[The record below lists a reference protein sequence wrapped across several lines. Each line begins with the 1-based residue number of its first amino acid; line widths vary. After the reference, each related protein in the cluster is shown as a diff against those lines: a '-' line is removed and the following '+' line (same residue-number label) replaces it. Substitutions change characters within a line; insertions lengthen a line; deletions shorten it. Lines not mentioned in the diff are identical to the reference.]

1 MKKYLFI
8 LGLVG
13 TALFTACST
22 SDDLTAEKPPVTPVV
37 DQADEAAMIREA
49 GQNSDVSISLGVGS
63 SRGFTRSPLVP
74 GEGGAFSTED
84 NRYLGVFCLSTGIQ
98 SGVDA
103 STLPTNV
110 QKNNW
115 KDDDTG
121 LLVRMK
127 NVAAKV
133 DNGEVTFLEG
143 DGADPSLV
151 KHCYYPMGNWMKYN
165 FYAYYPRQNETVEF
179 VGLDRPT
186 IEFSKVGTYYY
197 LLEKYFEIDGTQ
209 DIIWGKADPTEATAV
224 YPAANAAEPYSAR
237 YFRLKTEEVGA
248 GSIVNFY
255 PKLKFEQHKLVQF
268 RFFVKAINSAVA
280 NAVTI
285 NNIYIPNALGY
296 LSLVIANQDREPVDS
311 MKEGT
316 IKVFGKKNVKKKLN
330 IKWLT
335 GANKDKDRFD
345 KDGNGTLEDP
355 INPIPTT
362 LENYNDPIGYL
373 MLASPTIGES
383 RDPNF
388 KYSLF
393 LDFSSDRTS
402 GFDSSGTLSVDLDTE
417 GGFQEGKIYNIV
429 VTIKSPVEIQAKA
442 TLAGWVPV
450 EDPVLLDAN

>member
-74 GEGGAFSTED
+74 GEGGVFSTED

-110 QKNNW
+110 QKNNR

-179 VGLDRPT
+179 VGQDRPT

-330 IKWLT
+330 VKWLS
-335 GANKDKDRFD
+335 NDDNYKDKDRFD
-345 KDGNGTLEDP
+345 GTIGNALAITTDAVDYN
-355 INPIPTT
+355 NPV
-362 LENYNDPIGYL
+362 GYL
-373 MLASPTIGES
+373 MLANPAIGKS
-383 RDPNF
+383 RDGNF
-388 KYSLF
+388 KYELQ
-393 LDFSSDRTS
+393 LDWAKKVGDDFVVQ
-402 GFDSSGTLSVDLDTE
+402 GIPISVELGDD
-417 GGFQEGKIYNIV
+417 FAEGKIYNIV
-429 VTIKSPVEIQAKA
+429 VTVNPDLNP
-442 TLAGWVPV
+442 TP
-450 EDPVLLDAN
+450 